1 MIHDFSLII
10 QQKTF
15 WSVITRMDIWLADR
29 ETHGIE
35 LLLFGAGTGKERR
48 VQKKTA
54 LLCGST
60 AFVGCNVA

>member
-1 MIHDFSLII
+1 MKHDLPLII

-29 ETHGIE
+29 ERNGIE

-48 VQKKTA
+48 LQKKTG

-60 AFVGCNVA
+60 AFVGCNAA